1 MNARIVALATILQ
14 IIVLVGLGVGL
25 IFAPL
30 TLMWAIDDDFATD
43 LLASWAASV
52 DVWLLGHG
60 VPLFFGL
67 SAELADS
74 LALGELSREFVVDV
88 AFLGVGLLTL
98 LWGYRLGRQESTRA
112 YPLLVWFLA
121 VGTLVGL
128 SFLMVFFLPEQVVD
142 VALVD
147 ALVRPA
153 LFLAAGLAI
162 AAWTG
167 SGPRADN
174 AVKPVLPGAGW
185 VIVRSGFVAGLGSV
199 VAVLGVAS
207 LLVSVMLVFSFGQ
220 IIGLYEALQP
230 GLIGILVISIG
241 QFALLPTVIVWAAT
255 WLVGPGFTLG
265 TGALVSPLGTNIQAL
280 PTLPILGIVPDTVP
294 TWAVIALLIP
304 VLAAF
309 AVGTRMARSV
319 VSTEQG
325 GLWRNVTDTAFF
337 DQPAIRLV
345 SASAMAGLVAAGL
358 GGLLAA
364 LTSGSLGPGR
374 FQLVGP
380 DPASIALWWG
390 LEVGFGALLGAL
402 AAGVTTAARV
412 SSR

>member
-14 IIVLVGLGVGL
+14 MVVLVGLGVGL

-30 TLMWAIDDDFATD
+30 TLMWAIDDDFSTD
-43 LLASWAASV
+43 LLASWAAAV

-67 SAELADS
+67 SPELADS

-88 AFLGVGLLTL
+88 ALLGVGLLTL
-98 LWGYRLGRQESTRA
+98 LWGYRMGRQESTRA

-121 VGTLVGL
+121 VGSLVGL
-128 SFLMVFFLPEQVVD
+128 SLVMVVSLPEQVVH

-147 ALVRPA
+147 AVVRPA

-167 SGPRADN
+167 SGPRPDN
-174 AVKPVLPGAGW
+174 ASQPTSPGSAW
-185 VIVRSGFVAGLGSV
+185 SMVRSGFAAGLGSV

-207 LLVSVMLVFSFGQ
+207 LLVSVLLVLSFGQ

-230 GLIGILVISIG
+230 GLIGIVVISIG
-241 QFALLPTVIVWAAT
+241 QFALLPTVIVWAAA
-255 WLVGPGFTLG
+255 WLVGPGFSLG

-294 TWAVIALLIP
+294 TSAVIALLIP
-304 VLAAF
+304 VVAAF
-309 AVGTRMARSV
+309 LVGTRMAGSV
-319 VSTEQG
+319 HPETQG
-325 GLWRNVTDTAFF
+325 GLWRSVTETAFF
-337 DQPAIRLV
+337 DQPVIRLIC
-345 SASAMAGLVAAGL
+345 ASAVAGLIAAGL
-358 GGLLAA
+358 GGLLAV

-374 FQLVGP
+374 FQWVGP

-390 LEVGFGALLGAL
+390 LEVGLGVLLGAL
-402 AAGVTTAARV
+402 AAGVTTATRV